1 MTEAVRR
8 KPYSIVLLDEIEK
21 AHPDVFNILLQI
33 LDDGRITDSKG
44 VTVDFKNT
52 IIIMTSNL
60 GSEYAFEKDQDLKR
74 KEYEDIIRMT
84 FKPEFINRIDEI
96 IIFNPLDREMIR
108 KVALKFLNIFKNRLK
123 ESDIDLTVTDK
134 ALDKIVECGF
144 DETYGARPMKR
155 HIQREIESLAAKYIL
170 ENYDVKKITV
180 DVDNGNYVI
189 KETK

>member
-1 MTEAVRR
+1 
-8 KPYSIVLLDEIEK
+8 
-21 AHPDVFNILLQI
+21 
-33 LDDGRITDSKG
+33 
-44 VTVDFKNT
+44 
-52 IIIMTSNL
+52 NL
-60 GSEYAFEKDQDLKR
+60 GSEFAFEKDLEKKR
-74 KEYEDIIRMT
+74 KAYDEIVKMT

-123 ESDIDLTVTDK
+123 ESDIDLTITDK

-144 DETYGARPMKR
+144 DETSGARPMKR

-180 DVDNGNYVI
+180 DVENDNYVI